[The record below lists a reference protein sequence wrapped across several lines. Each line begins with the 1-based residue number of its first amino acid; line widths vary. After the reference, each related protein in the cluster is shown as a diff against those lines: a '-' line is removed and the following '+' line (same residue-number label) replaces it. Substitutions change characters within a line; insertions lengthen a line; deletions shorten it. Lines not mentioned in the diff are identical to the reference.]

1 MVSSKNGE
9 DKGNIKMNTY
19 KAYFKKY
26 RLMFIIAVS
35 CVFFEAV
42 CDLLQPTIMARIID
56 DGVKNRSIETV
67 LHFGLVMLGITA
79 LGACFAATRNILASK
94 VSQSFGAELRYDVFK
109 KIMSF
114 SESGAD
120 SMESGSLITRM
131 TNDTSQV
138 TQFVNGIMRIFL
150 KAPITCVGSIA
161 LAVILSPFMSMAL
174 LAAIAIVAV
183 LIIISMKMSYVRFSK
198 VQKAVDKVNTVVQE
212 YLMGIRLVKA
222 FGRND
227 EEEQKFE
234 AANSDLYT
242 KSTASQVVI
251 AYFSPLMS
259 LTVSIGI
266 AVIIYLGSL
275 MFGKGQVEVGKVAAF
290 VNYMTQIL
298 TSLIMITNIFNTF
311 IRTKASSQRIE
322 EVLSGE
328 EDFVCSGN
336 SPGSIGCT
344 VKDTT
349 EGYVQ
354 AATTGQLEFKNVAFS
369 YPGGSGIPVL
379 KNLSFKLSAGE
390 ILAVIGPTGAGK
402 STLASLCLRFY
413 DVDEGSVLI
422 NGKDVKSIDTRDL
435 REKIAYAPQK
445 SMLFTGTVRD
455 NISWGIENPK
465 EDQIIRAARIAQA
478 SEFIENMPDKY
489 DSRLGQSGVN
499 LSGGQR
505 QRLSIARALAK
516 EAPILILDDCTSALD
531 AITEARVRKAL
542 KSIDKGKSVIMIT
555 QSVGTAISA
564 DKILVLDNGVNVG
577 FGSHSDLLESCS
589 TYREIYNSQ
598 IGGNIYKHVQ

>member
-1 MVSSKNGE
+1 M
-9 DKGNIKMNTY
+9 NIY

-26 RLMFIIAVS
+26 WFMFIIAVS

-56 DGVKNRSIETV
+56 DGVKNRSIEAV
-67 LHFGLVMLGITA
+67 LHFGLVMLGVTA
-79 LGACFAATRNILASK
+79 LGACFAATRNILASR
-94 VSQSFGAELRYDVFK
+94 VSQSFGADLRYDVFK

-120 SMESGSLITRM
+120 SMERGSLITRM

-150 KAPITCVGSIA
+150 KAPLTCVGSIT
-161 LAVILSPFMSMAL
+161 LAVILSPFMSIAL

-183 LIIISMKMSYVRFSK
+183 LIVISMKMSYVRFSR
-198 VQKAVDKVNTVVQE
+198 VQKAIDKVNTVVQE

-222 FGRND
+222 FGRN
-227 EEEQKFE
+227 EEEELKFE
-234 AANSDLYT
+234 AANADLYK
-242 KSTASQVVI
+242 KSTASQIVI
-251 AYFSPLMS
+251 AYFSPIMS

-290 VNYMTQIL
+290 INYMTQIL

-311 IRTKASSQRIE
+311 IRTKASYQRIE

-328 EDFVCSGN
+328 EDFISSGASPYSGCS
-336 SPGSIGCT
+336 
-344 VKDTT
+344 VKDAT
-349 EGYVQ
+349 EGYIQ
-354 AATTGQLEFKNVAFS
+354 AAVTGQLEFKNVTFS

-379 KNLSFKLSAGE
+379 KNLSFKLLSGE

-402 STLASLCLRFY
+402 STLAGLCLRFY

-422 NGKDVKSIDTRDL
+422 NGKNVKSFNIHDL
-435 REKIAYAPQK
+435 RENIAYAPQK
-445 SMLFTGTVRD
+445 SMLFTGTVGD
-455 NISWGIENPK
+455 NIAWGRENPE
-465 EDQIIRAARIAQA
+465 EDQIIRAAKIAQA

-516 EAPILILDDCTSALD
+516 DAPILILDDCTSALD

-542 KSIDKGKSVIMIT
+542 KSLDKGKSVIMIT
-555 QSVGTAISA
+555 QRVGTAISA

-577 FGSHSDLLESCS
+577 FGKHPDLLESCS

-598 IGGNIYKHVQ
+598 IGGNI

>member
-1 MVSSKNGE
+1 M
-9 DKGNIKMNTY
+9 NIY

-26 RLMFIIAVS
+26 WLMFIIAVS

-56 DGVKNRSIETV
+56 DGVKNRSIEAV
-67 LHFGLVMLGITA
+67 LHFGLVMLGVTA
-79 LGACFAATRNILASK
+79 LGACFAATRNILASR
-94 VSQSFGAELRYDVFK
+94 VSQSFGADLRYDVFK

-150 KAPITCVGSIA
+150 KAPLTCVGSIT
-161 LAVILSPFMSMAL
+161 LAVILSPFMSIAL

-183 LIIISMKMSYVRFSK
+183 LIVISMKMSYVRFSR
-198 VQKAVDKVNTVVQE
+198 VQKAIDKVNTVVQE

-222 FGRND
+222 FGRN
-227 EEEQKFE
+227 EEEELKFE
-234 AANSDLYT
+234 AANADLYK
-242 KSTASQVVI
+242 KSTASQIVI
-251 AYFSPLMS
+251 AYFSPIMS

-290 VNYMTQIL
+290 INYMTQIL

-311 IRTKASSQRIE
+311 IRTKASYQRIE

-328 EDFVCSGN
+328 EDFISSGASPYSGCS
-336 SPGSIGCT
+336 
-344 VKDTT
+344 VKDAT
-349 EGYVQ
+349 EGYIQ
-354 AATTGQLEFKNVAFS
+354 AAVTGQLEFKNVTFS

-379 KNLSFKLSAGE
+379 KNLSFKLLSGE

-402 STLASLCLRFY
+402 STLAGLCLRFY

-422 NGKDVKSIDTRDL
+422 NGKNVKSFNIHDL
-435 REKIAYAPQK
+435 RENIAYAPQK
-445 SMLFTGTVRD
+445 SMLFTGTVGD
-455 NISWGIENPK
+455 NIAWGLENP
-465 EDQIIRAARIAQA
+465 EEGQIIRAAKIAQA

-516 EAPILILDDCTSALD
+516 DAPILILDDCTSALD

-542 KSIDKGKSVIMIT
+542 KSLDKGKSVIMIT
-555 QSVGTAISA
+555 QRVGTAISA

-577 FGSHSDLLESCS
+577 FGKHPDLLESCS

-598 IGGNIYKHVQ
+598 IGGNI